1 MATRASTTTMVRDG
15 AIGFLAAVA
24 VFAGSAPTT
33 SAQQVKTVASGLDT
47 PWDLEW
53 GPDGAMWVTERG
65 GRISRVD
72 VATGTVTLVGEIK
85 VTEVSESGLM
95 GMAFH
100 PDFASQPYVYL
111 AHSYR
116 SLLGIRNRLI
126 RMRYAGGQLTASET
140 LLDDIPGAGN
150 HNGSRLAIGPD
161 RMLYMTTGDAG
172 DAGQAQN
179 QKSLAGKILR
189 LTLDGKPAPG
199 NPFGTTIWS
208 YGHRNPQGLAF
219 QPGTNALYSAE
230 HGPNEADE
238 VNLIERGRN
247 YGWPEVRGACDGQSE
262 RVFCAANNV
271 MEPVVEFTPT
281 LGIAGAAFEDQGHL
295 LVTALAGRVLLRI
308 TLTPDGRRAASVER
322 LHGGQFGRI
331 RDVLVGP
338 DGAIYIATSNRD
350 GRGSPAPDDDRI
362 LRIR

>member
-1 MATRASTTTMVRDG
+1 MSTVRVRLLTAIIAAS
-15 AIGFLAAVA
+15 AAYI
-24 VFAGSAPTT
+24 PTPVT
-33 SAQQVKTVASGLDT
+33 AQIRTVASGLDT

-53 GPDGAMWVTERG
+53 GPDGAIWVTERP
-65 GRISRVD
+65 GRVSRVD
-72 VATGTVTLVGEIK
+72 VATGLVTLVGEIK

-116 SLLGIRNRLI
+116 ALFGIGNRLI
-126 RMRYAGGQLTASET
+126 RMRYVGGRLTDLET

-172 DAGQAQN
+172 DGSRSQDRS
-179 QKSLAGKILR
+179 SLAGKVLR

-199 NPFGTTIWS
+199 NPFGNAVWS
-208 YGHRNPQGLAF
+208 YGHRNPQGIAF
-219 QPGTNALYSAE
+219 QAGTNALYVAE
-230 HGPNEADE
+230 HGPSEADE
-238 VNLIERGRN
+238 VNLVEPGRN
-247 YGWPEVRGACDGQSE
+247 YGWPEVRGACDADAE
-262 RVFCAANNV
+262 RVFCSANQV
-271 MEPVVEFTPT
+271 MEPVAEFTPT
-281 LGIAGAAFEDQGHL
+281 LGVAGAAFVARDTL
-295 LVTALAGRVLLRI
+295 LVTALSGRVLLRI
-308 TLTPDGRRAASVER
+308 TLTPDGRRAAAVER
-322 LHGGQFGRI
+322 LHAGEFGRI

-338 DGAIYIATSNRD
+338 DGAIYLATSNRD
-350 GRGSPAPDDDRI
+350 GRGSPAADDDRI

>member
-1 MATRASTTTMVRDG
+1 MDRAPARLIVSV
-15 AIGFLAAVA
+15 AAALAATPL
-24 VFAGSAPTT
+24 SSP
-33 SAQQVKTVASGLDT
+33 AQVRTVASGFDT
-47 PWDLEW
+47 PWDLAW
-53 GPDGAMWVTERG
+53 GPDGAIWVTERG

-72 VATGTVTLVGEIK
+72 VASGTVTPVGEIE
-85 VTEVSESGLM
+85 VLEVSESGLM

-100 PDFASQPYVYL
+100 PDFASQPYLYL

-126 RMRYAGGQLTASET
+126 RMRYANGRLTDPET

-161 RMLYMTTGDAG
+161 RLLYMTTGDAG
-172 DAGQAQN
+172 DAEQAQDRN
-179 QKSLAGKILR
+179 SLGGKILR
-189 LTLDGKPAPG
+189 LTLDGRPAPA
-199 NPFGTTIWS
+199 NPFGTAIWS

-230 HGPNEADE
+230 HGPSEADE
-238 VNLIERGRN
+238 VNRIEPGRN
-247 YGWPEVRGACDGQSE
+247 YGWPEVRGACDGEPE
-262 RVFCAANNV
+262 RSFCGAHNV

-281 LGIAGAAFEDQGHL
+281 LGIAGAAFEDASHL
-295 LVTALAGRVLLRI
+295 LVTALAGRVLLRVR
-308 TLTPDGRRAASVER
+308 LTPDGRRAAQVER
-322 LHGGQFGRI
+322 LHAGEFGRI
-331 RDVLVGP
+331 RDVLVGS

-350 GRGSPAPDDDRI
+350 GRGRPAAGDDRI